1 VREGWL
7 LSEGEVV
14 ASAIELT
21 SPLAALFPAQSKR
34 APDAASVLHP
44 RGLVLT
50 AGVRGRVSLLCVDA
64 HHQIKEIRPLRPW
77 RLTKVPRITTMAAVL
92 PSDAVERLGL
102 TTGRPLEF
110 REAQ

>member
-21 SPLAALFPAQSKR
+21 SPLAALFPAHTKR

-44 RGLVLT
+44 RGVVLI

-64 HHQIKEIRPLRPW
+64 RHEIKEIRPLRPW
-77 RLTKVPRITTMAAVL
+77 RLATVPRTTTMAAVL

-102 TTGRPLEF
+102 ATGHPLEF
-110 REAQ
+110 REAR